1 MARMLA
7 GLTSGGGSSASSA
20 SSWVSAQSSTW
31 DVLAMTLVIGSVGF
45 AAWLWE
51 CEGWL
56 VPWWS
61 RFWSLGSRFDS
72 SLCRGCFRS
81 GVLPFDSEF
90 WGASGRGERGGGGT
104 AQGPSRVLVDELIL
118 RFSIMRRVDSM
129 IEGRILV

>member
-7 GLTSGGGSSASSA
+7 GLTSGGGRSASSA
-20 SSWVSAQSSTW
+20 SLWVSAQSSTW
-31 DVLAMTLVIGSVGF
+31 DVLVMPLVVGSVGF
-45 AAWLWE
+45 AVWLWE

-61 RFWSLGSRFDS
+61 RFWSLDSRFDS